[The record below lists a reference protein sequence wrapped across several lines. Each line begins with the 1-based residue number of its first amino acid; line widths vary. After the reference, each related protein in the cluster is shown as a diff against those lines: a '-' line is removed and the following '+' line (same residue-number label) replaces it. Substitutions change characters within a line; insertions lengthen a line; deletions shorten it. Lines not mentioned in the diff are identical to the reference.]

1 MDSRYAI
8 RRATSADLEVLV
20 GFTLREA
27 ADAEGVELS
36 GEEALRG
43 VATGLADPAV
53 ASYWL
58 AESAEGEVVAAT
70 SVVTE
75 WSNFYGGRYWWVQS
89 LYIAPE
95 HRGRGLVELL
105 LDHLVAAARADGA
118 LDLRLVVHQS
128 NQRAIR
134 AYGRCGVRS
143 GPFGIMRRDQKA
155 D

>member
-1 MDSRYAI
+1 MRRVSR
-8 RRATSADLEVLV
+8 
-20 GFTLREA
+20 TLR
-27 ADAEGVELS
+27 
-36 GEEALRG
+36 
-43 VATGLADPAV
+43 
-53 ASYWL
+53 L

-134 AYGRCGVRS
+134 AYGRCGFRS
-143 GPFGIMRRDQKA
+143 VPYGIMRRDLKA

>member
-8 RRATSADLEVLV
+8 RRANSADLAVLV

-36 GEEALRG
+36 GEEARRG
-43 VATGLADPAV
+43 VAAGLEDPAV
-53 ASYWL
+53 ASYWV

-75 WSNFYGGRYWWVQS
+75 WSNFHGRHYWWVQS

-105 LDHLVAAARADGA
+105 LDHLAAAARAADA
-118 LDLRLVVHQS
+118 CDLRLVVHQS
-128 NQRAIR
+128 NQRAIG
-134 AYGRCGVRS
+134 AYGRCGFRAA
-143 GPFGIMRRDQKA
+143 PYAIMRRDLEA